1 MWPSDAVWNEFD
13 DETFNWGGLER
24 FSRTLSRDNSLPL
37 TPEEWR
43 NFIKKIAIPPNKF
56 LINKMIGVLIRGYGN
71 LPFYDN
77 DPSYILLFRSEAEM
91 IYFKMEYL

>member
-56 LINKMIGVLIRGYGN
+56 LINKMIKISLTNFKILIN
-71 LPFYDN
+71 LLYLVKDKLKINFQTN
-77 DPSYILLFRSEAEM
+77 KLQK
-91 IYFKMEYL
+91 FKI